1 MANPTLSPAAQ
12 SLYNNQ
18 GETMRR
24 MVGMQMASLTPD
36 KFDNFSQITSRY
48 PNMSKDLVMAMVQQG
63 LSVNT
68 PGIGKIVSMDG
79 IAQLK
84 NDAMNVEKIK
94 ASVKKDRGILGSI
107 GSAFSNLVYDPIKG
121 ATRVGFAML
130 RQPYDLATTLTR
142 DISAGN
148 AGQFVK
154 DLATLGGK
162 NTQFGALIADATDFK
177 GGVSTGSGFFIAP
190 ESRVGKDQAKAM
202 GAYGKINGESFTIGR
217 FAAKSLGANPDT
229 TAYKVMSGLL
239 DATLNVALDPST
251 WFE

>member
-94 ASVKKDRGILGSI
+94 ASVKKVAVLCVYMRAITPIILG
-107 GSAFSNLVYDPIKG
+107 
-121 ATRVGFAML
+121 RV
-130 RQPYDLATTLTR
+130 P
-142 DISAGN
+142 
-148 AGQFVK
+148 
-154 DLATLGGK
+154 
-162 NTQFGALIADATDFK
+162 
-177 GGVSTGSGFFIAP
+177 
-190 ESRVGKDQAKAM
+190 
-202 GAYGKINGESFTIGR
+202 
-217 FAAKSLGANPDT
+217 KSL
-229 TAYKVMSGLL
+229 
-239 DATLNVALDPST
+239 
-251 WFE
+251 